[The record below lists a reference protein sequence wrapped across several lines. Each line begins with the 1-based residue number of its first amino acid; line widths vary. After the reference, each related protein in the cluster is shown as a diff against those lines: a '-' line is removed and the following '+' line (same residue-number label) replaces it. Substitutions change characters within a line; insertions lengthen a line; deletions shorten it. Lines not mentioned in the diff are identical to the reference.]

1 MSTAPKP
8 KPACLIRGA
17 ALAAL
22 AVFLVLVARF
32 WHPVYG
38 FTALVQLDAAND
50 NLKLNAFREQP
61 VFVYRDTGSY
71 DGLYYAQIALDPTL
85 RDPQLRGAIDNL
97 AYRARR
103 ILPSALAWLLGA
115 GQPGWIVQIYP
126 LLNVAAWLALAAL
139 LWRGLAVADLHGL
152 IAWIGVMFSAGALVS
167 VRLALT
173 DLIALTIL
181 AAALFATER
190 ARHRSAVGW
199 LAAAAL
205 ARETSL
211 LAWAGLVERPWF
223 SWKNVGRAVAAA
235 APLAAWLAY
244 IRWRVG
250 PADQGWSNL
259 TIPGAGLAEKW
270 QAALA
275 ATQTLGDKPL
285 AWTTALATLGLTIQ
299 AAYVVIQPRLQDRW
313 WRVGAAYVG
322 LMLLLGTA
330 VWEDYPGAAMR
341 VLVPLTL
348 AFNVLAHRARAPLA
362 WLLLGN
368 LGIFAGLLAWR
379 DVPYGSQELAV
390 ARSGSAAVI
399 ARPGEG
405 WFPVER
411 HGRHRW
417 QWTQAGGTVVFETWP
432 RACDLSLRLDFQ
444 LRSLTPRT
452 VVLRQDGREIGRAE
466 VGASL
471 SSHHVSVPVAGG
483 RGAIEFSTDT
493 PGLPEGSGAGARAL
507 AFALYDLRVSVT
519 EK

>member
-1 MSTAPKP
+1 MNPALQPKS
-8 KPACLIRGA
+8 AWLIRGA

-22 AVFLVLVARF
+22 AVFLLLVARF

-38 FTALVQLDAAND
+38 FTALIQLDASND
-50 NLKLNAFREQP
+50 EVKLTSFRELP
-61 VFVYRDTGSY
+61 VYVHRDNGGY
-71 DGLYYAQIALDPTL
+71 DGLYYAQIALDPSL
-85 RDPQLRGAIDNL
+85 RDPQLRPAIDNL
-97 AYRARR
+97 VYRARR
-103 ILPSALAWLLGA
+103 ILPPALAWVLGA
-115 GQPGWIVQIYP
+115 GQPAWIVQIYP

-152 IAWIGVMFSAGALVS
+152 IAWLGVMFSAGALVS

-173 DLIALTIL
+173 DLVALTIL
-181 AAALFATER
+181 AAALFAAER
-190 ARHRSAVGW
+190 ARPRSAVGW
-199 LAAAAL
+199 LATATL

-211 LAWAGLVERPWF
+211 LAWTGLVEGPWF
-223 SWKNVGRAVAAA
+223 SWKNAGRAIAAA

-244 IRWRVG
+244 VRWRVG
-250 PADQGWSNL
+250 SADQGWSNL

-275 ATQTLGDKPL
+275 ATQSLGDKPL

-299 AAYVVIQPRLQDRW
+299 AAYIVIKLRLQDRW

-322 LMLLLGTA
+322 LMLFLGTA

-348 AFNVLAHRARAPLA
+348 AFNVLAHRVRAPLA

-379 DVPYGSQELAV
+379 DVPRGSQELAAV
-390 ARSGSAAVI
+390 RSGSAAVI
-399 ARPGEG
+399 ARPGDG
-405 WFPVER
+405 WFPAER
-411 HGRHRW
+411 HGRQRW
-417 QWTQAGGTVVFETWP
+417 QWSQARGAVIFETWP
-432 RACDLSLRLDFQ
+432 RSADLTVRLDFQ

-452 VVLRQDGREIGRAE
+452 VVLRQGGREIWHAE
-466 VGASL
+466 IGASL
-471 SSHHVSVPVAGG
+471 SSHHLGVPITGG
-483 RGAIEFSTDT
+483 RGAIEFSTET
-493 PGLPEGSGAGARAL
+493 PGLPESSVAGARVL